1 MMIRFS
7 LLLALVGLAAC
18 SAPNEDLQ
26 QWMQNTRNEAKAK
39 VKKPELPEL
48 PPPTTYQAPATT
60 GMNAFNSSR
69 LRMGMQGA
77 NAPDLNRP
85 KEVLENFSLENLRY
99 VGSLSSAGKPT
110 SAYISADNHVYTVKT
125 GNYLGQNYGRIS
137 AIEADKLVITELV
150 EDTYGNWTNRR
161 VELPLNTSSQSDSTQ
176 N

>member
-1 MMIRFS
+1 MIRFS
-7 LLLALVGLAAC
+7 LLLTLMGLAAC

-26 QWMQNTRNEAKAK
+26 QWMQNTRNEAKTK

-48 PPPTTYQAPATT
+48 PPPATYQAPATS

-99 VGSLSSAGKPT
+99 VGSLSRSGKPT

-125 GNYLGQNYGRIS
+125 GNYLGQNHGRIS
-137 AIEADKLVITELV
+137 AITPDKIILTELV
-150 EDTYGNWTNRR
+150 ENSYGEWESRPA
-161 VELPLNTSSQSDSTQ
+161 ELELNANTSNQANT